1 MCPGR
6 RSGLRPSGSLQVP
19 PTADVCVAPH
29 PPSPPLYPSHTTT
42 PRTHTS
48 LPLSLHCTWA
58 GERGRGP
65 SRLPAGLRGHRRVA
79 SPTPSILL
87 PVPALEPG
95 LGDDLLDVVFLFV
108 ASLAS

>member
-1 MCPGR
+1 M
-6 RSGLRPSGSLQVP
+6 
-19 PTADVCVAPH
+19 
-29 PPSPPLYPSHTTT
+29 
-42 PRTHTS
+42 
-48 LPLSLHCTWA
+48 WA

-87 PVPALEPG
+87 PGPALEPG